1 MSDGRQ
7 QYIRPSGA
15 GTWSSCAGYPA
26 LNAALGSECVEETDN
41 EVREDGIACHWLAA
55 ELWNGAVIAPDTLA
69 PNGRELTEEMFA
81 AVAEYHDK
89 LREWPVAPGW
99 IVIEQPVPSSQ
110 YFPGVTNGTPDV
122 WGYDDRRSKLYL
134 ADLKFGYRLVDVWH
148 NKQLIIYAVTLIR
161 WLRDTGRIPHP
172 VQEVELAIYQPRQAH
187 RDGYWRTWKPTVTEL
202 MELAAQLQADA
213 LACYAPNPLCTV
225 NPGCGN
231 CMGASTCVTLQ
242 AAAGRG
248 AEVSYDATP
257 FVLTEQQLAYELTKL
272 RTAAKHLDHRITGL
286 ETQAESLLRKGKRIP
301 GYEMGRKATRWRW
314 REGASAHLRRLGE
327 LLGVDVMQEPK
338 EKTVAQLRN
347 AFPGIDVQTLYAE
360 KPTGELKLVQSD
372 PNEALKR
379 FGQ

>member
-26 LNAALGSECVEETDN
+26 LNAALGSEYVEETDN

-55 ELWNGAVIAPDTLA
+55 ELWNGAVITPGTLA

-81 AVAEYHDK
+81 AVAEYHAHI
-89 LREWPVAPGW
+89 RAWPVSKW
-99 IVIEQPVPSSQ
+99 QIEKEVPSAT

-122 WGYDDRRSKLYL
+122 WALDLQTFTLYL
-134 ADLKFGYRLVDVWH
+134 ADEKFGYSLVEVWR
-148 NKQLIIYAVTLIR
+148 NKQLIIYAVTLIL
-161 WLRDTGRIPHP
+161 WLRSQGYCVER
-172 VQEVELAIYQPRQAH
+172 VELSIHQPRQAH
-187 RDGYWRTWKPTVTEL
+187 RDGYWRTWKPSVTEL
-202 MELAAQLQADA
+202 LRLGDELREAA

-231 CMGASTCVTLQ
+231 CMGASACVTLQ

-314 REGASAHLRRLGE
+314 REGAREHLRRLGQ
-327 LLGVDVMQEPK
+327 LLSVDVMQEPK

-347 AFPGIDVQTLYAE
+347 AFPGIDVQALYAE

-372 PNEALKR
+372 PNEAIKR
-379 FGQ
+379 FSQT